1 MRDTFQV
8 GHDGND
14 MLNWASRADATPAA
28 RHVRLVSNCIG
39 IQDQHAS
46 RNPAILH
53 LPFRV
58 VVGVRCRSTNVAQGC
73 LRHTGNVQLSGQSHT
88 VKQFAQT
95 HRHARGVWTWVFA
108 SFAPKLGVHRLF
120 RPCHTREAPWSGH
133 SHSIVSD
140 THKDLNPRDFLPGY
154 AKLTV
159 RTSDENFR
167 LGAIDG
173 DRCRKGR
180 TATAAVRR
188 VSAVAHS

>member
-1 MRDTFQV
+1 
-8 GHDGND
+8 

-58 VVGVRCRSTNVAQGC
+58 VVGVRCRSTNVARGC

-95 HRHARGVWTWVFA
+95 HRHARGVWTWVSA
-108 SFAPKLGVHRLF
+108 H
-120 RPCHTREAPWSGH
+120 
-133 SHSIVSD
+133 
-140 THKDLNPRDFLPGY
+140 

-159 RTSDENFR
+159 TSTDKMFR
-167 LGAIDG
+167 LETIDC
-173 DRCRKGR
+173 DRCRKARQPLQSRG
-180 TATAAVRR
+180 
-188 VSAVAHS
+188 SSYGLCLW

>member
-95 HRHARGVWTWVFA
+95 HRHARGVWTWVSA

-133 SHSIVSD
+133 SHSIVAGGLPEMSY
-140 THKDLNPRDFLPGY
+140 TTRDIPGTS
-154 AKLTV
+154 LTM
-159 RTSDENFR
+159 
-167 LGAIDG
+167 
-173 DRCRKGR
+173 RCTRSRK
-180 TATAAVRR
+180 
-188 VSAVAHS
+188 S